1 MQMQWK
7 IDYFKDD
14 KRTAFTFPSE
24 NLSSAIEYWEKHT
37 KLNPN
42 IHIFKISN
50 ITVMMKCNKCL
61 NHNQFNNIQGD
72 GFCKKHNYRFYMGNE
87 KQPCPQCANEN
98 NLCHDCGENIL

>member
-1 MQMQWK
+1 MQWK

-50 ITVMMKCNKCL
+50 ITVMMTCMLAVRKL
-61 NHNQFNNIQGD
+61 RGFNPS
-72 GFCKKHNYRFYMGNE
+72 R
-87 KQPCPQCANEN
+87 
-98 NLCHDCGENIL
+98 